1 MKSQAIELASRIVNL
16 WETFKDFDMI
26 VSEVHD
32 YVVDCDTATQSRIE
46 SLERD
51 LAAMKEKL
59 DCLDT

>member
-1 MKSQAIELASRIVNL
+1 MRDQAIELASKIVNL